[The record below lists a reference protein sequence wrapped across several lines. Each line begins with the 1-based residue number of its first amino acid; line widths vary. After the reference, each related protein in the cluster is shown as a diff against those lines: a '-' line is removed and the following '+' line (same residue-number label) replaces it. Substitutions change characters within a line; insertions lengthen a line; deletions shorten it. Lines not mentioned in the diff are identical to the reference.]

1 MTLRLLPLVLL
12 SLSPA
17 TAWAQIVGPPV
28 PQSDRVTGISGI
40 GPYATEMRETRRNI
54 DDARD
59 AGQLSKREA
68 KAFRKEARR
77 TDALAERYASDGIS
91 PSEARELDMRARALD
106 SLAGAA
112 RGRSDSR

>member
-17 TAWAQIVGPPV
+17 TAWAQIVGPPA
-28 PQSDRVTGISGI
+28 PQPDRVTGISGI
-40 GPYATEMRETRRNI
+40 GPYLTEMHETRSHI

-59 AGQLSKREA
+59 AGQLSKRQA
-68 KAFRKEARR
+68 RALRKEARQ
-77 TDALAERYASDGIS
+77 TDALARRYASDGVS

-112 RGRSDSR
+112 RGRSGGQ